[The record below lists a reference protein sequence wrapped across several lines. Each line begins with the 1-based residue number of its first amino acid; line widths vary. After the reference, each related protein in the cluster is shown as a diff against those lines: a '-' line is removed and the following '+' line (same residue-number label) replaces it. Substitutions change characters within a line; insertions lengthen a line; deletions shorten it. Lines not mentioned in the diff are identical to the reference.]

1 MKKDF
6 LSIDDIDE
14 YELESIVADAMRL
27 KRLKRAGTAH
37 EFLRGKSLGMIFE
50 KASTRTR
57 VSFEVG
63 MTDLGGHALFLNP
76 QDMQL
81 GRGEEIRDTARV
93 LARYVDAVMIRA
105 YKHATIEEFAR
116 YSTVPVVNGLSD
128 SRHPCQ
134 VLADIMTLSERFGD
148 LHGLK
153 LAWVGDGNNVCNSW
167 VLSAALTGME
177 IAVASPPRYQ
187 PGDAVIS
194 KARAAGGRVSVV
206 ADPAEAVRDAD
217 VLYTDIWVSMGN
229 EQERAERLRALK
241 GYTIDSRLL
250 AQASPDALVMH
261 CLPAH
266 RGEEITDEVLEGPQS
281 IVWDQAENRLHA
293 QKALLVRLV
302 AGGMQ
307 AAECEGGER

>member
-6 LSIDDIDE
+6 LSFNDIDE
-14 YELESIVADAMRL
+14 HELETIIADAMRL
-27 KRLKRAGTAH
+27 KRLKSAGTAH

-105 YKHATIEEFAR
+105 YKHANIEEFAR
-116 YSTVPVVNGLSD
+116 HSTVPVVNGLSD
-128 SRHPCQ
+128 IQHPCQ
-134 VLADIMTLSERFGD
+134 VLADIMTLTERFRD
-148 LHGLK
+148 LRDLR
-153 LAWVGDGNNVCNSW
+153 LAWIGDGNNVCNSW
-167 VLSAALTGME
+167 ILSSALTGME
-177 IAVASPPRYQ
+177 IVIASPPGYQ
-187 PGDAVIS
+187 PKDALINQ
-194 KARAAGGRVSVV
+194 ARAAGGRITIVT
-206 ADPAEAVRDAD
+206 DPEEAVRDAD
-217 VLYTDIWVSMGN
+217 VLYTDIWVSMGD
-229 EQERAERLRALK
+229 EQERAERLKALK

-250 AQASPDALVMH
+250 AQAPPDALVMH

-266 RGEEITDEVLEGPQS
+266 RGEEITDEVMEGPQS

-293 QKALLVRLV
+293 QKALLVRLL
-302 AGGMQ
+302 AGGMPSL
-307 AAECEGGER
+307 E

>member
-6 LSIDDIDE
+6 LSILDIDE
-14 YELESIVADAMRL
+14 CELESIVTDAVRL
-27 KRLKRAGTAH
+27 KRLKSAGTAH
-37 EFLRGKSLGMIFE
+37 EYLRGRSLGMIFE

-63 MTDLGGHALFLNP
+63 MSDLGGHALFLNP

-81 GRGEEIRDTARV
+81 GRGEEIRDTARA

-105 YKHATIEEFAR
+105 YSHATVEEFAR
-116 YSTVPVVNGLSD
+116 YADVPVVNGLSD
-128 SRHPCQ
+128 HEHPCQ

-153 LAWVGDGNNVCNSW
+153 FAWVGDGNNVCNSW
-167 VLSAALTGME
+167 ILSSALTGME
-177 IAVASPPRYQ
+177 IAVASPQRYRPKDEIVDQ
-187 PGDAVIS
+187 
-194 KARAAGGRVSVV
+194 ARAMGGKVTVV
-206 ADPAEAVRDAD
+206 TDPNEAVRDAD
-217 VLYTDIWVSMGN
+217 VLYTDIWVSMGD
-229 EQERAERLRALK
+229 EKERSERLQALK
-241 GYTIDSRLL
+241 SYTMDSRLV

-266 RGEEITDEVLEGPQS
+266 RGEEITDEVIEGPQS

-302 AGGMQ
+302 AGGMP
-307 AAECEGGER
+307 AGD

>member
-6 LSIDDIDE
+6 LSFNDIDE
-14 YELESIVADAMRL
+14 HELESIIADAMHL
-27 KRLKRAGTAH
+27 KRLKSAGTAH

-105 YKHATIEEFAR
+105 YKHANIEEFAR
-116 YSTVPVVNGLSD
+116 HSTVPVVNGLSD
-128 SRHPCQ
+128 IQHPCQ
-134 VLADIMTLSERFGD
+134 VLADIMTLTERFHD
-148 LHGLK
+148 LRDLR
-153 LAWVGDGNNVCNSW
+153 LAWIGDGNNVCNSW
-167 VLSAALTGME
+167 ILSSALTGME
-177 IAVASPPRYQ
+177 IVIASPPGYQ
-187 PGDAVIS
+187 PKDALINQ
-194 KARAAGGRVSVV
+194 ARAAGGRITIVT
-206 ADPAEAVRDAD
+206 DPEEAVRDAD
-217 VLYTDIWVSMGN
+217 VLYTDIWVSMGD
-229 EQERAERLRALK
+229 EQERAERLKALK

-250 AQASPDALVMH
+250 AQAPPDALVMH

-266 RGEEITDEVLEGPQS
+266 RGEEITDEVMEGPQS

-293 QKALLVRLV
+293 QKALLVRLL
-302 AGGMQ
+302 AGGMPS
-307 AAECEGGER
+307 E

>member
-6 LSIDDIDE
+6 LSIIDIDE
-14 YELESIVADAMRL
+14 FELESIVADAMRL
-27 KRLKRAGTAH
+27 KRLKSAGAAH
-37 EFLRGKSLGMIFE
+37 EFLGGKSLGMIFE

-81 GRGEEIRDTARV
+81 GRGEEVRDTARV

-105 YKHATIEEFAR
+105 YSHATIEEFAR
-116 YSTVPVVNGLSD
+116 YSTVPVINGLSD
-128 SRHPCQ
+128 RLHPCQ

-148 LHGLK
+148 LHDLK

-167 VLSAALTGME
+167 ILSSALTGME
-177 IAVASPPRYQ
+177 IVVASPDGYQ
-187 PGDAVIS
+187 PKVEVIDL
-194 KARAAGGRVSVV
+194 ARARGARVSVV
-206 ADPAEAVRDAD
+206 TDPAEAARDAD
-217 VLYTDIWVSMGN
+217 VLYTDIWVSMGD

-241 GYTIDSRLL
+241 NYTIDSRLL
-250 AQASPDALVMH
+250 AQASDDALVMH

-266 RGEEITDEVLEGPQS
+266 RGEEITDEVMEGPQS
-281 IVWDQAENRLHA
+281 VVWDQAENRLHA
-293 QKALLVRLV
+293 QKALLVRLI
-302 AGGMQ
+302 AGGMP
-307 AAECEGGER
+307 ATD

>member
-6 LSIDDIDE
+6 LSIIDLDE
-14 YELESIVADAMRL
+14 YELESIVADAVRL
-27 KRLKRAGTAH
+27 KRLKSAGTAH
-37 EFLRGKSLGMIFE
+37 EFLRGRSLGMIFE

-63 MTDLGGHALFLNP
+63 MSDLGGHALFLNP

-105 YKHATIEEFAR
+105 YSHATVEEFAR
-116 YSTVPVVNGLSD
+116 YADVPVVNGLSD
-128 SRHPCQ
+128 RLHPCQ
-134 VLADIMTLSERFGD
+134 VLADIMTLTERFGD

-167 VLSAALTGME
+167 ILSSALTGME
-177 IAVASPPRYQ
+177 IAVASPPRYR
-187 PGDAVIS
+187 PKDEIVDR
-194 KARAAGGRVSVV
+194 ARAMGGKVTIVT
-206 ADPAEAVRDAD
+206 DPIEAVRDAD
-217 VLYTDIWVSMGN
+217 VLYTDIWVSMGD
-229 EQERAERLRALK
+229 EQERAERLRALR

-266 RGEEITDEVLEGPQS
+266 RGEEITDEVMEGPQS

-293 QKALLVRLV
+293 QKALLVRLI
-302 AGGMQ
+302 AGGMP
-307 AAECEGGER
+307 ADE

>member
-6 LSIDDIDE
+6 LSILDIDE
-14 YELESIVADAMRL
+14 CELESIVTDAVRL
-27 KRLKRAGTAH
+27 KRLKSVGTAH
-37 EFLRGKSLGMIFE
+37 EYLRGRSLGMIFE

-63 MTDLGGHALFLNP
+63 MSDLGGHALFLNP

-81 GRGEEIRDTARV
+81 GRGEEIRDTARA

-105 YKHATIEEFAR
+105 YSHATVEEFAR
-116 YSTVPVVNGLSD
+116 YADVPVVNGLSD
-128 SRHPCQ
+128 HAHPCQ

-153 LAWVGDGNNVCNSW
+153 FAWVGDGNNVCNSW
-167 VLSAALTGME
+167 ILSSALTGME
-177 IAVASPPRYQ
+177 IAVASPQRYRPKDEIVDQ
-187 PGDAVIS
+187 
-194 KARAAGGRVSVV
+194 ARAMGGKVTVV
-206 ADPAEAVRDAD
+206 TAPDEAVRDAD
-217 VLYTDIWVSMGN
+217 VLYTDIWVSMGD
-229 EQERAERLRALK
+229 EKERAERLQALK
-241 GYTIDSRLL
+241 SYTMDSRLV

-266 RGEEITDEVLEGPQS
+266 RGEEITDEVIEGPQS

-302 AGGMQ
+302 AGGMP
-307 AAECEGGER
+307 AGD

>member
-6 LSIDDIDE
+6 LSLLDIDE
-14 YELESIVADAMRL
+14 HELESIVADAVRL
-27 KRLKRAGTAH
+27 KRLKSAGTAH
-37 EFLRGKSLGMIFE
+37 ELLRGKSLGMIFE

-63 MTDLGGHALFLNP
+63 ISDLGGHALFLNP

-105 YKHATIEEFAR
+105 YSHATIEEFAR
-116 YSTVPVVNGLSD
+116 YANVPVVNGLSD
-128 SRHPCQ
+128 RLHPCQ

-167 VLSAALTGME
+167 ILSSALTGME
-177 IAVASPPRYQ
+177 VAVASPPRYQ
-187 PGDAVIS
+187 PEDEIVDR
-194 KARAAGGRVSVV
+194 ARAMGGKVTIV
-206 ADPAEAVRDAD
+206 ADPKEAVRDAD
-217 VLYTDIWVSMGN
+217 VLYTDIWVSMGD
-229 EQERAERLRALK
+229 EQERAERLQALK

-266 RGEEITDEVLEGPQS
+266 RGEEITDEVMEGPQS

-293 QKALLVRLV
+293 QKALLVRLIG
-302 AGGMQ
+302 GGMTSV
-307 AAECEGGER
+307 E

>member
-6 LSIDDIDE
+6 LSITDIDE
-14 YELESIVADAMRL
+14 YELESIVADAICL
-27 KRLKRAGTAH
+27 KRLKSAGTPH

-57 VSFEVG
+57 ASFEVG

-76 QDMQL
+76 QDTQL

-105 YKHATIEEFAR
+105 YAHATIEEFAR
-116 YSTVPVVNGLSD
+116 YSTVPVINGLSD
-128 SRHPCQ
+128 SLHPCQ
-134 VLADIMTLSERFGD
+134 VLADIMTLTERFGD
-148 LHGLK
+148 LHDVR
-153 LAWVGDGNNVCNSW
+153 LAWIGDGNNVCNTW
-167 VLSAALTGME
+167 ILSSALTGME
-177 IAVASPPRYQ
+177 IVVASPPGYR
-187 PGDAVIS
+187 PKDTVVDR
-194 KARAAGGRVSVV
+194 ARAAGGKIRIVT
-206 ADPAEAVRDAD
+206 DPAEAVRDAD
-217 VLYTDIWVSMGN
+217 VLYTDIWVSMGD
-229 EQERAERLRALK
+229 EQERAERLQALK
-241 GYTIDSRLL
+241 DYTIDSCLL
-250 AQASPDALVMH
+250 EQSSPDALVMH

-302 AGGMQ
+302 AGGMPP
-307 AAECEGGER
+307 AE

>member
-6 LSIDDIDE
+6 LSIIDIDE
-14 YELESIVADAMRL
+14 YELESIVAEAVRL
-27 KRLKRAGTAH
+27 KRLKAAGTAH

-63 MTDLGGHALFLNP
+63 MSDLGGHGIFLNP

-105 YKHATIEEFAR
+105 YRHDTIEEFAR

-128 SRHPCQ
+128 RLHPCQ
-134 VLADIMTLSERFGD
+134 VLSDIMTLSERFGD
-148 LHGLK
+148 LRDLK

-167 VLSAALTGME
+167 ILSSALTGME
-177 IAVASPPRYQ
+177 IVVASPPRYRPKEEIVSQ
-187 PGDAVIS
+187 
-194 KARAAGGRVSVV
+194 ARAAGGRVSIVT
-206 ADPAEAVRDAD
+206 DPEEAVRDAD
-217 VLYTDIWVSMGN
+217 VLYTDIWVSMGD
-229 EQERAERLRALK
+229 EQERSERLQGLK

-250 AQASPDALVMH
+250 ARASPDALVMH

-266 RGEEITDEVLEGPQS
+266 RGEEITDEVMEGPQS

-293 QKALLVRLV
+293 QKALLMRLI
-302 AGGMQ
+302 AGGM
-307 AAECEGGER
+307 ASTD

>member
-6 LSIDDIDE
+6 LSFNDIDE
-14 YELESIVADAMRL
+14 HELESIIADAMRL
-27 KRLKRAGTAH
+27 KRLKSAGTAH

-105 YKHATIEEFAR
+105 YKHANIEEFAR
-116 YSTVPVVNGLSD
+116 HSTVPVVNGLSD
-128 SRHPCQ
+128 IQHPCQ
-134 VLADIMTLSERFGD
+134 VLADIMTLTERFRD
-148 LHGLK
+148 LRDLR
-153 LAWVGDGNNVCNSW
+153 LAWIGDGNNVCNSW
-167 VLSAALTGME
+167 ILSSALTGME
-177 IAVASPPRYQ
+177 IVIASPPGYQ
-187 PGDAVIS
+187 PKDALINQ
-194 KARAAGGRVSVV
+194 ARAAGGRITIVT
-206 ADPAEAVRDAD
+206 DPEEAVRDAD
-217 VLYTDIWVSMGN
+217 VLYTDIWVSMGD
-229 EQERAERLRALK
+229 EQERAERLKALK
-241 GYTIDSRLL
+241 DYTIDSRLL
-250 AQASPDALVMH
+250 AQAPPDALVMH

-266 RGEEITDEVLEGPQS
+266 RGEEITDEVMEGPQS

-293 QKALLVRLV
+293 QKALLVRLL
-302 AGGMQ
+302 AGGMPSL
-307 AAECEGGER
+307 E

>member
-6 LSIDDIDE
+6 LSILDIDDC
-14 YELESIVADAMRL
+14 ELESIVADAVRL
-27 KRLKRAGTAH
+27 KRLKSAGTAH
-37 EFLRGKSLGMIFE
+37 EHLRGKSLGMIFE

-63 MTDLGGHALFLNP
+63 MSDLGGHALFLNP

-81 GRGEEIRDTARV
+81 GRGEEIRDTGRA
-93 LARYVDAVMIRA
+93 LARYLDAVMIRA
-105 YKHATIEEFAR
+105 YSHATVEEFAR
-116 YSTVPVVNGLSD
+116 YASVPVVNGLSD
-128 SRHPCQ
+128 HEHPCQ

-153 LAWVGDGNNVCNSW
+153 FAWVGDGNNVCNSW
-167 VLSAALTGME
+167 ILSSALTGME
-177 IAVASPPRYQ
+177 IAVASPPRYRPKDEIVDQ
-187 PGDAVIS
+187 
-194 KARAAGGRVSVV
+194 ARAMGGKITVIT
-206 ADPAEAVRDAD
+206 DPNEAVRDAD
-217 VLYTDIWVSMGN
+217 VLYTDIWVSMGD
-229 EQERAERLRALK
+229 EKERAERLQALK
-241 GYTIDSRLL
+241 SYTMDSGLV

-266 RGEEITDEVLEGPQS
+266 RGEEITDEVIEGPQS

-302 AGGMQ
+302 TGGMP
-307 AAECEGGER
+307 AED

>member
-6 LSIDDIDE
+6 LSITDIDG
-14 YELESIVADAMRL
+14 YELESIVADAIRL
-27 KRLKRAGTAH
+27 KRLKSAGTAH
-37 EFLRGKSLGMIFE
+37 EYLRGKSLGMIFE

-76 QDMQL
+76 ADMQL

-105 YKHATIEEFAR
+105 YAHATIEEFAR

-128 SRHPCQ
+128 RSHPCQ
-134 VLADIMTLSERFGD
+134 VLADIMTLSERFGNLND
-148 LHGLK
+148 LK
-153 LAWVGDGNNVCNSW
+153 LAWVGDGNNVCNTW
-167 VLSAALTGME
+167 VLSSALTGME
-177 IAVASPPRYQ
+177 VVVASPPGYR
-187 PGDAVIS
+187 PKDEFVDR
-194 KARAAGGRVSVV
+194 ARAAGGKVSVV
-206 ADPAEAVRDAD
+206 ADPEEAVRDAD
-217 VLYTDIWVSMGN
+217 VLYTDIWVSMGD
-229 EQERAERLRALK
+229 EHERAERLRALK
-241 GYTIDSRLL
+241 GYTIDARLL
-250 AQASPDALVMH
+250 KRAPPDALVMH

-266 RGEEITDEVLEGPQS
+266 RGEEIADEVMEGSQS

-302 AGGMQ
+302 AGGMPS
-307 AAECEGGER
+307 AE

>member
-6 LSIDDIDE
+6 LSIIDIDE
-14 YELESIVADAMRL
+14 YELESIVADAMHV
-27 KRLKRAGTAH
+27 KRLKAAGTAH

-81 GRGEEIRDTARV
+81 GRGEEVRDTARV

-105 YKHATIEEFAR
+105 YDHATIEEFAR
-116 YSTVPVVNGLSD
+116 YSTVPVINGLSD
-128 SRHPCQ
+128 TLHPCQ

-148 LHGLK
+148 LRDLR
-153 LAWVGDGNNVCNSW
+153 LAWIGDGNNVCNTW
-167 VLSAALTGME
+167 ILSAALTGME
-177 IAVASPPRYQ
+177 IVVASPPDYR
-187 PGDAVIS
+187 PKDAVINQ
-194 KARAAGGRVSVV
+194 ARAAGGRVTIVT
-206 ADPAEAVRDAD
+206 DPEEAVREAD
-217 VLYTDIWVSMGN
+217 VLYTDIWVSMGD
-229 EQERAERLRALK
+229 EHERAERLRALK
-241 GYTIDSRLL
+241 DYTIDSRLL
-250 AQASPDALVMH
+250 ARAPPDALVMH

-293 QKALLVRLV
+293 QKALLMRLV
-302 AGGMQ
+302 AGGMPP
-307 AAECEGGER
+307 AD

>member
-6 LSIDDIDE
+6 LSILDIDE
-14 YELESIVADAMRL
+14 YELESIVADAVRL
-27 KRLKRAGTAH
+27 KRLKSAGTAH
-37 EFLRGKSLGMIFE
+37 ELLRGRSLGMIFE

-63 MTDLGGHALFLNP
+63 MSDLGGHALFLNP

-81 GRGEEIRDTARV
+81 GRGEEVRDTARV

-105 YKHATIEEFAR
+105 YSHATIEEFAR
-116 YSTVPVVNGLSD
+116 YANIPVVNGLSD
-128 SRHPCQ
+128 RLHPCQ

-153 LAWVGDGNNVCNSW
+153 LAWVGDGNNVCSSW
-167 VLSAALTGME
+167 LLSTALTGME
-177 IAVASPPRYQ
+177 VAVASPSRYRPKDEIVDQ
-187 PGDAVIS
+187 
-194 KARAAGGRVSVV
+194 ARAAGGKVTIVT
-206 ADPAEAVRDAD
+206 DPDEAVRDAD
-217 VLYTDIWVSMGN
+217 VLYTDIWVSMGD
-229 EQERAERLRALK
+229 EQERAERLQALK

-266 RGEEITDEVLEGPQS
+266 RGEESPGEVMEGPQS

-293 QKALLVRLV
+293 QKALLVRLI
-302 AGGMQ
+302 AGGMTSVD
-307 AAECEGGER
+307 

>member
-6 LSIDDIDE
+6 LSITDIDG
-14 YELESIVADAMRL
+14 YELESIVSDALYL
-27 KRLKRAGTAH
+27 KKLKSAGTAH
-37 EFLRGKSLGMIFE
+37 EYLRGKSLGMIFE

-76 QDMQL
+76 RDMQL

-105 YKHATIEEFAR
+105 YEHATIEEFAR
-116 YSTVPVVNGLSD
+116 YATVPVINGLSN
-128 SRHPCQ
+128 SLHPCQ
-134 VLADIMTLSERFGD
+134 VLADIMTLTERFSD
-148 LHGLK
+148 LRDLR
-153 LAWVGDGNNVCNSW
+153 LAWIGDGNNVCNTW
-167 VLSAALTGME
+167 ILSAAMTGME
-177 IAVASPPRYQ
+177 IIVASPPGYQ
-187 PGDAVIS
+187 PGESLVEQ
-194 KARAAGGRVSVV
+194 ARAAGGRVRVV
-206 ADPAEAVRDAD
+206 SDPAEAVRDAD
-217 VLYTDIWVSMGN
+217 VLYTDIWVSMGD
-229 EQERAERLRALK
+229 EEERAERMRALK
-241 GYTIDSRLL
+241 DYTIDSRLL

-293 QKALLVRLV
+293 QKALLVRLL
-302 AGGMQ
+302 AGGVP
-307 AAECEGGER
+307 E